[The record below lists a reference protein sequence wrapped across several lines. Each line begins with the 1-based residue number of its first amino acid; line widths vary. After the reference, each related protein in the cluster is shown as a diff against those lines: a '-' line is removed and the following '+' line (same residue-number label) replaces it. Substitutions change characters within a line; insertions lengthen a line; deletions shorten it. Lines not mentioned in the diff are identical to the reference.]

1 MSTASSVA
9 VADVLS
15 AELEGLGAWPP
26 GVAPISGEP
35 EAFALE
41 MSDDGHVQTG
51 IWECTPGSFPSKRDG
66 CCELMHFVAG
76 EATISDADGT
86 VREVRPGAVIF
97 VPDGW
102 RGTWDI
108 RATVRKTYTIVQTAA
123 PVGE

>member
-1 MSTASSVA
+1 MNIPPSVA
-9 VADVLS
+9 VEDVL
-15 AELEGLGAWPP
+15 AAKLEPLGAWPP

-35 EAFALE
+35 QAFAFE

-51 IWECTPGSFPSKRDG
+51 IWECTAGSFPSKRDG

-76 EATISDADGT
+76 DATITDADGT

-102 RGTWDI
+102 RGTWNI
-108 RATVRKTYTIVQTAA
+108 RQMVRKTYTIVQTAPPA
-123 PVGE
+123 K